1 MKRLIL
7 SILGAGLLVGTVFY
21 LKQPA
26 QPLGSP
32 EKSGSAGP
40 VDQVWPAANATS
52 ARAGGIPVEQEQ
64 TGTSSQN
71 VVKVKA
77 QVEPRTVSPSSG
89 MDSVLVGQIV
99 DSLVSPQN
107 TYEQKQAAWRRLRE
121 AGKLDQAISDLEQRM
136 AANPNAPEYPS
147 ALGQAYLKK
156 CGTLDDT
163 REKGILALQAD
174 KLFETALSM
183 DPSDWDARFTKAIAM
198 TYWPPSMN
206 KGDEVV
212 QQFETLIQQQEGQP
226 AQPNFAETYL
236 RFGDFY
242 QKNGQPA
249 SARTVW
255 EQGAI
260 LFPNNQ
266 SLREKLAGTVGER

>member
-1 MKRLIL
+1 MKRLVL
-7 SILGAGLLVGTVFY
+7 STLGAGLLVGIAFY

-26 QPLGSP
+26 PPAGLP
-32 EKSGSAGP
+32 EKTGSAGLE
-40 VDQVWPAANATS
+40 DQASPAANATS
-52 ARAGGIPVEQEQ
+52 GRAGGIPVEQEQ
-64 TGTSSQN
+64 TGAPSQN

-77 QVEPRTVSPSSG
+77 RVEPRAVSPSVG
-89 MDSVLVGQIV
+89 MEPGPVGEIV
-99 DSLVSPQN
+99 DLLVSPQN
-107 TYEQKQAAWRRLRE
+107 TYEQKQAAWRRVRE
-121 AGKLDQAISDLEQRM
+121 AGKLDQVIGDLEQRM
-136 AANPNAPEYPS
+136 AANPNAAEYPS

-183 DPSDWDARFTKAIAM
+183 DPSDWDARFTKAVAM

-212 QQFETLIQQQEGQP
+212 QQFETLIQQQEGQS
-226 AQPNFAETYL
+226 AQPNFAESYL

-255 EQGAI
+255 ERGAT

-266 SLREKLAGTVGER
+266 GLREKMAANGR